1 MLIIEMSIW
10 IPEELWYMIFQY
22 MDTPSF
28 YNTIEALRGIYPDL
42 VETLMTTICYK
53 AIKKHP
59 KVRMM
64 NYLYSDLN
72 YFRKRENYLIY
83 RNFYLNNFFLDKN
96 EQREISI
103 GALNRLELTE
113 RNYRDFL
120 SSNLET
126 KGENNDENRDEKMF
140 KNLTKRP
147 NSYSYSDYE
156 LARHINFDYH
166 NISIK
171 LEDVFNYTCNP
182 NRKEYL
188 QLVRFRCQLY

>member
-1 MLIIEMSIW
+1 MSIW

-42 VETLMTTICYK
+42 VEALMTTICYK

-96 EQREISI
+96 NRQMIPI
-103 GALNRLELTE
+103 GVLNKLELTE
-113 RNYRDFL
+113 NNYRDFL
-120 SSNLET
+120 ISKLDT
-126 KGENNDENRDEKMF
+126 KGENNGENRDKKMF
-140 KNLTKRP
+140 MNLTKKL
-147 NSYSYSDYE
+147 SSSWYSDYE
-156 LARHINFDYH
+156 IARHTNFNYH
-166 NISIK
+166 NVSIK
-171 LEDVFNYTCNP
+171 IEDVFNYTCNP

-188 QLVRFRCQLY
+188 QLVQFLYRLY

>member
-1 MLIIEMSIW
+1 MSIW

-42 VETLMTTICYK
+42 VEALMTTICYK
-53 AIKKHP
+53 VIKKHP

-64 NYLYSDLN
+64 NFLYSDLN

-96 EQREISI
+96 KQREISI
-103 GALNRLELTE
+103 GELNRLELTE

-126 KGENNDENRDEKMF
+126 KGEIKDKKMF
-140 KNLTKRP
+140 KNLTKRH
-147 NSYSYSDYE
+147 NSHSYSDYE
-156 LARHINFDYH
+156 LARHNNFNY
-166 NISIK
+166 NSISIK
-171 LEDVFNYTCNP
+171 LEDVFNYTCNQ